1 MTEPNE
7 ILRGWQQTLI
17 EAGYPLPKYGADG
30 LGGTETRDAL
40 KDFQAASGLPLT
52 GQFDDATRATLLIQ
66 FHPTRRDSMNTI
78 LGSIF
83 SGLLGNIFTW
93 NLVQGYIR
101 DGLKLAAGAIGLD
114 GLVGADGSKVI
125 LASVLAVIG
134 VVWSAL
140 SNNRKTQ
147 ALDVVRAIDASP
159 SVTLIKAEDTTLGK
173 PIVAASVT
181 RTL

>member
-1 MTEPNE
+1 
-7 ILRGWQQTLI
+7 
-17 EAGYPLPKYGADG
+17 
-30 LGGTETRDAL
+30 
-40 KDFQAASGLPLT
+40 
-52 GQFDDATRATLLIQ
+52 
-66 FHPTRRDSMNTI
+66 MNTI